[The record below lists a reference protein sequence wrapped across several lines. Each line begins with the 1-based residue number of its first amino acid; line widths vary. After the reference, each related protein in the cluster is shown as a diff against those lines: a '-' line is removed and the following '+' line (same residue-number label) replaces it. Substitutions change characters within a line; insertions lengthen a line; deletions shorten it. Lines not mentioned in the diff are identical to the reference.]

1 MKNVK
6 GGFAY
11 IDMGIYGEVTSAANN
26 NVASNELAV
35 VKSNKTI
42 VVTGLN
48 LKTVGVFTPF
58 IASFT
63 SATAS
68 GVTTWTA
75 AYPGHRRKHRVLLQ
89 RLEAPPFAT
98 DRSIGPSRS
107 PACRW

>member
-6 GGFAY
+6 GGFTY
-11 IDMGIYGEVTSAANN
+11 IDMGIYGEVTTAVPNN
-26 NVASNELAV
+26 AASNELAA
-35 VKSNKTI
+35 VKSDKII

-48 LKTVGVFTPF
+48 LKTVGRFSPF

-75 AYPGHRRKHRVLLQ
+75 ALPAVGGK
-89 RLEAPPFAT
+89 
-98 DRSIGPSRS
+98 IGTIAITS
-107 PACRW
+107 AGKITVTKGA

>member
-11 IDMGIYGEVTSAANN
+11 IDMGIYGEVTTAVAKDA
-26 NVASNELAV
+26 ASNELEIV
-35 VKSNKTI
+35 QGDKTI
-42 VVTGLN
+42 IVVGLN
-48 LKTVGVFTPF
+48 LKTIGTFSPF

-75 AYPGHRRKHRVLLQ
+75 PLPAVSGK
-89 RLEAPPFAT
+89 
-98 DRSIGPSRS
+98 IGTIAITS
-107 PACRW
+107 AGKITVTKGA

>member
-11 IDMGIYGEVTSAANN
+11 IDMGIYGEVTTAVAKD
-26 NVASNELAV
+26 VASNELAV

-58 IASFT
+58 VASFT
-63 SATAS
+63 SAANGGT
-68 GVTTWTA
+68 TTWTA
-75 AYPGHRRKHRVLLQ
+75 PLPAVGGK
-89 RLEAPPFAT
+89 
-98 DRSIGPSRS
+98 IGTIAITS
-107 PACRW
+107 AGKITVTKGA

>member
-11 IDMGIYGEVTSAANN
+11 IDMGIYGEVTSAAKN

-75 AYPGHRRKHRVLLQ
+75 ALPAVGGK
-89 RLEAPPFAT
+89 
-98 DRSIGPSRS
+98 IGTIAITS
-107 PACRW
+107 AGKITVTKGA

>member
-6 GGFAY
+6 GGFVY
-11 IDMGIYGEVTSAANN
+11 IDMGIYGEVTTAVAKD
-26 NVASNELAV
+26 VASNELAV

-75 AYPGHRRKHRVLLQ
+75 ALPAVGGK
-89 RLEAPPFAT
+89 
-98 DRSIGPSRS
+98 IGTIAITS
-107 PACRW
+107 AGKITVTKGA

>member
-11 IDMGIYGEVTSAANN
+11 IDMGIYGEVTSAGAND
-26 NVASNELAV
+26 VASNELAV

-48 LKTVGVFTPF
+48 LKTVGAFTPF

-75 AYPGHRRKHRVLLQ
+75 ALPAVGGK
-89 RLEAPPFAT
+89 
-98 DRSIGPSRS
+98 IGTIAITS
-107 PACRW
+107 AGKITVTKGA

>member
-11 IDMGIYGEVTSAANN
+11 IDMGIYGEVTTAVAKD
-26 NVASNELAV
+26 VASNELAV
-35 VKSNKTI
+35 VQGDKTI

-75 AYPGHRRKHRVLLQ
+75 ALPAVGGK
-89 RLEAPPFAT
+89 
-98 DRSIGPSRS
+98 IGTITITS
-107 PACRW
+107 AGKITVTKGA

>member
-11 IDMGIYGEVTSAANN
+11 IDMGIYGEVETTKAKDA
-26 NVASNELAV
+26 VSNELDAV
-35 VKSNKTI
+35 QSDKIV

-48 LKTVGVFTPF
+48 LKTVGTFSPF

-63 SATAS
+63 SATAA

-75 AYPGHRRKHRVLLQ
+75 ALPAVGGK
-89 RLEAPPFAT
+89 
-98 DRSIGPSRS
+98 IGTIAITS
-107 PACRW
+107 AGKITVTKGA

>member
-11 IDMGIYGEVTSAANN
+11 IDMGIYGEVTTAVAK

-35 VKSNKTI
+35 VQGDKTI

-75 AYPGHRRKHRVLLQ
+75 ALPAVGGK
-89 RLEAPPFAT
+89 
-98 DRSIGPSRS
+98 IGTIAITS
-107 PACRW
+107 AGKITVTKGA

>member
-11 IDMGIYGEVTSAANN
+11 IDMGIYGEVTTA
-26 NVASNELAV
+26 VAKDAVSNELDAV
-35 VKSNKTI
+35 QSDKIV

-48 LKTVGVFTPF
+48 LKTVGVFSPF

-63 SATAS
+63 SATAA

-75 AYPGHRRKHRVLLQ
+75 SLPAVGGK
-89 RLEAPPFAT
+89 
-98 DRSIGPSRS
+98 IGTIAITS
-107 PACRW
+107 AGKITVTKGA

>member
-11 IDMGIYGEVTSAANN
+11 IDMGIYGEVTTA
-26 NVASNELAV
+26 VAKNAVSNELDAV
-35 VKSNKTI
+35 QSDKIV

-48 LKTVGVFTPF
+48 LKTVGTFSPF

-63 SATAS
+63 SATAA

-75 AYPGHRRKHRVLLQ
+75 PLPAVGGK
-89 RLEAPPFAT
+89 
-98 DRSIGPSRS
+98 IGTIAITS
-107 PACRW
+107 AGKITVTKGA

>member
-11 IDMGIYGEVTSAANN
+11 IDMGIYGEVETAKAKD
-26 NVASNELAV
+26 VASNELEIV
-35 VKSNKTI
+35 QGDKIV

-48 LKTVGVFTPF
+48 LKTVGTFSPF

-63 SATAS
+63 SAIAS

-75 AYPGHRRKHRVLLQ
+75 ALPAVGGK
-89 RLEAPPFAT
+89 
-98 DRSIGPSRS
+98 IGTIAITS
-107 PACRW
+107 AGKITVTKGA

>member
-11 IDMGIYGEVTSAANN
+11 IDMGIYGEVTSANAKD
-26 NVASNELAV
+26 VASNELAA
-35 VKSNKTI
+35 VKSDKVI

-48 LKTVGVFTPF
+48 LKTVGRFSPF

-63 SATAS
+63 SATAA

-75 AYPGHRRKHRVLLQ
+75 PLPAVGGK
-89 RLEAPPFAT
+89 
-98 DRSIGPSRS
+98 IGTIAITS
-107 PACRW
+107 AGKITVTKGA

>member
-11 IDMGIYGEVTSAANN
+11 IDMGIYGEVTTAVAAD
-26 NVASNELAV
+26 
-35 VKSNKTI
+35 VKSNEVALVQGDKTI

-48 LKTVGVFTPF
+48 LKTVGTFSPF
-58 IASFT
+58 VASFT

-75 AYPGHRRKHRVLLQ
+75 ALPAVGGK
-89 RLEAPPFAT
+89 
-98 DRSIGPSRS
+98 IGTIAITS
-107 PACRW
+107 AGKITVTKGA

>member
-11 IDMGIYGEVTSAANN
+11 IDMRIYGEVTSTAKN

-48 LKTVGVFTPF
+48 LKDVGVFTPF

-75 AYPGHRRKHRVLLQ
+75 PLPAVGGK
-89 RLEAPPFAT
+89 
-98 DRSIGPSRS
+98 IGTIAITS
-107 PACRW
+107 AGKITVTKGA

>member
-11 IDMGIYGEVTSAANN
+11 IDMGIYGEVTTAVPNN
-26 NVASNELAV
+26 AASNELAA
-35 VKSNKTI
+35 VKSDKII

-48 LKTVGVFTPF
+48 LKTVGRFSPF

-75 AYPGHRRKHRVLLQ
+75 PLPAVGGK
-89 RLEAPPFAT
+89 
-98 DRSIGPSRS
+98 IGTIAITS
-107 PACRW
+107 AGKITVTKGA

>member
-11 IDMGIYGEVTSAANN
+11 IDMGIYGEVTSANAKDA
-26 NVASNELAV
+26 ASNELAV
-35 VKSNKTI
+35 VKSDKTI

-75 AYPGHRRKHRVLLQ
+75 ALPAVGGK
-89 RLEAPPFAT
+89 
-98 DRSIGPSRS
+98 IGTIAITS
-107 PACRW
+107 AGKITVTKGA

>member
-11 IDMGIYGEVTSAANN
+11 IDMGIYGEVTTAVAK
-26 NVASNELAV
+26 NVVSNELDV
-35 VKSNKTI
+35 VQSDKI
-42 VVTGLN
+42 VVVTGLN
-48 LKTVGVFTPF
+48 LKTVGTFSPF

-75 AYPGHRRKHRVLLQ
+75 PLPAVGGK
-89 RLEAPPFAT
+89 
-98 DRSIGPSRS
+98 IGTIVITS
-107 PACRW
+107 AGKITVTKGA

>member
-11 IDMGIYGEVTSAANN
+11 IDMGIYGEVTTAVPKDA
-26 NVASNELAV
+26 VSNELAA
-35 VKSNKTI
+35 VKSDKII

-63 SATAS
+63 SATAA

-75 AYPGHRRKHRVLLQ
+75 ALPAVGGK
-89 RLEAPPFAT
+89 
-98 DRSIGPSRS
+98 IGTIAITS
-107 PACRW
+107 AGKITVTKGA

>member
-11 IDMGIYGEVTSAANN
+11 IDMGIYGEVTTAVAAD
-26 NVASNELAV
+26 AKSNEVALV
-35 VKSNKTI
+35 QGDKTI

-48 LKTVGVFTPF
+48 LKTVGTFSPF
-58 IASFT
+58 VASFT

-75 AYPGHRRKHRVLLQ
+75 ALPAVGGK
-89 RLEAPPFAT
+89 
-98 DRSIGPSRS
+98 IGTIAITS
-107 PACRW
+107 AGKITVTKGA

>member
-26 NVASNELAV
+26 DVVSNELAV

-75 AYPGHRRKHRVLLQ
+75 ALPAVGGK
-89 RLEAPPFAT
+89 
-98 DRSIGPSRS
+98 IGTIAITS
-107 PACRW
+107 AGKITVTKGA

>member
-11 IDMGIYGEVTSAANN
+11 IDMGIYGEVETTKAKD
-26 NVASNELAV
+26 VASNELEIV
-35 VKSNKTI
+35 QGDKTI
-42 VVTGLN
+42 IVTGLN
-48 LKTVGVFTPF
+48 LKTVGVFSPF

-75 AYPGHRRKHRVLLQ
+75 PLPAVGGK
-89 RLEAPPFAT
+89 
-98 DRSIGPSRS
+98 IGTIAITS
-107 PACRW
+107 AGKITVTKGA

>member
-11 IDMGIYGEVTSAANN
+11 IDMGIYGEVETAKAKD
-26 NVASNELAV
+26 VASNELDAV
-35 VKSNKTI
+35 QSDKIV

-48 LKTVGVFTPF
+48 LKTVGVFSPF

-63 SATAS
+63 SATAA

-75 AYPGHRRKHRVLLQ
+75 PLPAVGGK
-89 RLEAPPFAT
+89 
-98 DRSIGPSRS
+98 IGTIAITS
-107 PACRW
+107 AGKITVTKGA

>member
-35 VKSNKTI
+35 VKSKKTI

-75 AYPGHRRKHRVLLQ
+75 ALPAVGGK
-89 RLEAPPFAT
+89 
-98 DRSIGPSRS
+98 IGTIVITS
-107 PACRW
+107 AGKITVTKGA

>member
-11 IDMGIYGEVTSAANN
+11 IDMGIYGEVTTA
-26 NVASNELAV
+26 VAKNAVSNELDAV
-35 VKSNKTI
+35 QSDKIV

-48 LKTVGVFTPF
+48 LKTVGVFSPF

-75 AYPGHRRKHRVLLQ
+75 PLPAVGGK
-89 RLEAPPFAT
+89 
-98 DRSIGPSRS
+98 IGTIAITS
-107 PACRW
+107 AGKITVTKGA